1 MGVPTARSL
10 ALVLAVVGAG
20 GCAGWSARRA
30 ALRGNQAIY
39 DALRTRDVAKLRAL
53 AAPEFRYHAPDGRSL
68 DREAW
73 LKLAAATPGEIVSIS
88 GLHVRVE
95 MRDGGVT
102 VCGLQH
108 AVVRL
113 GGKEIVDD
121 APYCDDWRRRDDRW
135 QIVQS
140 YVPTF

>member
-1 MGVPTARSL
+1 MGVPTARWVVLS
-10 ALVLAVVGAG
+10 LAVVGS

-39 DALRTRDVAKLRAL
+39 DALRARDVAALRAL
-53 AAPEFRYHAPDGRSL
+53 AAPDFRYHAPDGRSL

-73 LKLAAATPGEIVSIS
+73 LKIAASTPGQILSVT
-88 GLHVRVE
+88 GLHVRTE

-102 VCGLQH
+102 VCGLQRS
-108 AVVRL
+108 VVRL
-113 GGKEIVDD
+113 EGKEIVDD
-121 APYCDDWRRRDDRW
+121 GAYCDDWRRRDGRW
-135 QIVQS
+135 QVVQS